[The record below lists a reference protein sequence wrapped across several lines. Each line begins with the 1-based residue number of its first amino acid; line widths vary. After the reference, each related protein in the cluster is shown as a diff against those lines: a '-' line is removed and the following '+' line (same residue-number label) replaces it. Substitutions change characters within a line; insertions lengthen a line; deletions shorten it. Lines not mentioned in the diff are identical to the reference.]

1 MGRAHRATG
10 NRRGRPPRIPFD
22 LGERIL
28 KSLER
33 RVNPETGLV
42 KPDWR
47 GMARELGVS
56 RSTIARQ
63 MVGLRQCG
71 AVESVYIKVNPKFTV
86 GYYRLKSE
94 KRGDVKLGAA
104 ARTSLTGSD

>member
-10 NRRGRPPRIPFD
+10 NPRGRPPRIPFD
-22 LGERIL
+22 LGARIME
-28 KSLER
+28 SLER

-42 KPDWR
+42 KPDWK

-56 RSTIARQ
+56 RSTIARK

-71 AVESVYIKVNPKFTV
+71 AVESVFIKVNSKLSV
-86 GYYRLKSE
+86 GYYRLSAAGE
-94 KRGDVKLGAA
+94 KG
-104 ARTSLTGSD
+104 TPLTPS